1 MEKDPVAIAQ
11 FFELFFLL
19 CPFSP
24 LFLKL
29 LQLLRAQ
36 AWRGRKS
43 ALRLLGCG
51 LARSLF
57 LHAHR
62 YGCLPCP
69 PPVMPTCRWPG
80 PAPLGQTKV

>member
-1 MEKDPVAIAQ
+1 MEKDPVAFAQ
-11 FFELFFLL
+11 LFEFFFLL
-19 CPFSP
+19 YPFSP
-24 LFLKL
+24 LFLAL
-29 LQLLRAQ
+29 LLLLWAQ
-36 AWRGRKS
+36 ARWGRES
-43 ALRLLGCG
+43 ALRFLGCG